1 MGGTQRDGDIETA
14 HRILVVILKIYAG
27 VFASVLLK
35 CLWNKII
42 KYDLHLIDCDGKRF
56 NTGIKL

>member
-35 CLWNKII
+35 CL
-42 KYDLHLIDCDGKRF
+42 
-56 NTGIKL
+56 